1 VNTSGGLRLRPI
13 GPHNRGIAFPDRAIG
28 RRRASRSA
36 RRSRTIG
43 NVLIVTG
50 LGLLILL
57 EAVYSYFRAEAWLD
71 SQQRYAPITAQVAA
85 QEDWPL
91 RPLAPLLSPTPP
103 QPRPTT
109 TPPPKAV
116 AAVPTPTD
124 WPDPL
129 PTPWHAVPTIA
140 PTIEVTVPIRIAI
153 PKIGVNSRIV
163 EIAPLSNG
171 TWGTAAYAVAYH
183 KGTGQIGQADNMV
196 LSGHNNYQGEVFKR
210 LSELKVGDTIK
221 LYSTDREYQYTVVET
236 AIIPWVGASAEDQRR
251 NLKYLLPTSEPT
263 LTLVSCWPYWV
274 YTHRVYIVAKPTA

>member
-1 VNTSGGLRLRPI
+1 MSA
-13 GPHNRGIAFPDRAIG
+13 HSRGIALSDRAIG
-28 RRRASRSA
+28 RNRTSRST
-36 RRSRTIG
+36 RQSRTIG
-43 NVLIVTG
+43 NVLIVAG
-50 LGLLILL
+50 LGLLILI
-57 EAVYSYFRAEAWLD
+57 EVVYSYFRAEAWLD
-71 SQQRYAPITAQVAA
+71 TQQRYASITAQVAA

-91 RPLAPLLSPTPP
+91 RPLSPLLSPTPP
-103 QPRPTT
+103 QPRPTPT
-109 TPPPKAV
+109 LPPMAV

-129 PTPWHAVPTIA
+129 PTRSRAMPTIA
-140 PTIEVTVPIRIAI
+140 PTLEVTVPIRIAI
-153 PKIGVNSRIV
+153 PKINVNSRIV
-163 EIAPLSNG
+163 EIAPLNNG

-221 LYSTDREYQYTVVET
+221 LYSTDREYQYTVVES

-274 YTHRVYIVAKPTA
+274 YTHRVYIVAKPAS